1 MYQIGEKMLNPDEMI
16 IYAAI
21 FGLLLGIV
29 WSLKYI
35 VLIDRKIERIEEKIE
50 RTLAHLQTS
59 RKK

>member
-1 MYQIGEKMLNPDEMI
+1 MLSPDEMI

-35 VLIDRKIERIEEKIE
+35 VLIDRKIERVEEKIE
-50 RTLAHLQTS
+50 RTLAHLQAS

>member
-1 MYQIGEKMLNPDEMI
+1 MIGPDELI

-35 VLIDRKIERIEEKIE
+35 VLIDRKIEKMDAKIE
-50 RTLAHLQTS
+50 RTLAHLQ
-59 RKK
+59 KKR